1 VHYSTQ
7 YSSLQAAIAS
17 NQPQAVAVVAVLLV
31 VQNSSPKNLT
41 ALINAM
47 NTTSGPMNSV
57 YPYDLS
63 RPLFSL
69 SLLFLVVQRADDW
82 TWNGTMNGL
91 D

>member
-1 VHYSTQ
+1 MHYSTQ

-63 RPLFSL
+63 LSRSLSFSL
-69 SLLFLVVQRADDW
+69 SLLFLVSCRS
-82 TWNGTMNGL
+82 TS
-91 D
+91 

>member
-1 VHYSTQ
+1 MHYSTQ

-63 RPLFSL
+63 LSL
-69 SLLFLVVQRADDW
+69 SCFLSFNEL
-82 TWNGTMNGL
+82 TIGLGTGR
-91 D
+91 